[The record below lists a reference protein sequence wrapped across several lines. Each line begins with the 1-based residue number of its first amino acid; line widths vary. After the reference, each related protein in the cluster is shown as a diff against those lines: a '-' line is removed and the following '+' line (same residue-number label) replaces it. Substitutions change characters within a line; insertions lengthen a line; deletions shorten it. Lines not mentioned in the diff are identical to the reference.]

1 MEPLWCSAIFVR
13 SGKVEMISTFKR
25 NQHFRKLL
33 VNKTFMHVQE
43 QKKRCRRDIPL
54 IFRLVKN
61 RRYVEKT
68 ETQAKNSF
76 FNFLFDY
83 I

>member
-1 MEPLWCSAIFVR
+1 
-13 SGKVEMISTFKR
+13 
-25 NQHFRKLL
+25 
-33 VNKTFMHVQE
+33 MHVQE